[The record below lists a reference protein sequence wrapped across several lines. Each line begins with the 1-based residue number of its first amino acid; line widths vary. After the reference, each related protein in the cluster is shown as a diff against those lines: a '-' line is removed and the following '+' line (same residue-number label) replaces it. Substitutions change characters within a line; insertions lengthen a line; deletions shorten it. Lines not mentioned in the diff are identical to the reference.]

1 MLFGGTYRKK
11 RAVPLPHIEVN
22 DTAFVVYAERAIV
35 DENGKPSEVIRMIL
49 ARLDT
54 NFERGVYY
62 GKRN

>member
-1 MLFGGTYRKK
+1 M
-11 RAVPLPHIEVN
+11 PHIEVN